1 MTMDFQIWFD
11 DGDLSIYEMGLP
23 MLKRFGLK
31 ATVAIVTG
39 YVGKN
44 YPLYR
49 VQPCPFMGIPHLEE
63 LLEEGWEIA
72 SHGVTHRHFTTLTED
87 EARWE
92 LVGSKVWIKRNLGVE
107 PTKFAFPADMATS
120 WQIELAKEHYEYVR
134 PIPPDVDAIIHRI
147 TWWPRKTTGGPGQY
161 SVRKLID
168 SAHDINPELKELLHI
183 GSGTPTNARSRSRS
197 YTRSHTHTRSREPN
211 WIFLT
216 GCNNSGTTL
225 LDYLLG
231 LHPDIDPLVV
241 EGHQIQI
248 NGIVTTYPRQ
258 FILPSPAVIR
268 RPDGKRLNR
277 VWTENLPVFREPIVE
292 TPILKYGLQQAR
304 KTTDGTITMGK
315 SQLTMVRMPWTQKR
329 FPRAKFIILVRNG
342 YCVAE
347 GTRRRYNVYLEGWKD
362 EAPMTVARAARHWN
376 KAHEV
381 MLNDTNELRDY
392 AVIRYEDLCRDPADM
407 LRRLVEFFDLPPFDY
422 EGVLANP
429 IPIFKGY
436 RREAKIRNMNGRSF
450 ANLSEQD
457 IADISR
463 EAAPMLKRFGYP
475 VL

>member
-1 MTMDFQIWFD
+1 
-11 DGDLSIYEMGLP
+11 

-63 LLEEGWEIA
+63 LIEEGWEIA
-72 SHGVTHRHFTTLTED
+72 SHSVTHRHFLK
-87 EARWE
+87 AGAE
-92 LVGSKVWIKRNLGVE
+92 LIKEEVLKELLDSKQWIIDNLGVE

-120 WQIELAKEHYEYVR
+120 WQIELANEHYDYVR
-134 PIPPDVDAIIHRI
+134 PIPSRADAIIHRI
-147 TWWPRKTTGGPGQY
+147 KLNDKGQK
-161 SVRKLID
+161 VVD
-168 SAHDINPELKELLHI
+168 SAYDINPKLKKILRI
-183 GSGTPTNARSRSRS
+183 GSGTPTNTRSH
-197 YTRSHTHTRSREPN
+197 TRSHTHTRSREPN

-241 EGHQIQI
+241 ESHQIQI

-292 TPILKYGLQQAR
+292 PPIMKYGLQQAR
-304 KTTDGTITMGK
+304 KTTDGTLTMGK
-315 SQLTMVRMPWTQKR
+315 SQLTMVRMPWTQKH

-347 GTRRRYNVYLEGWKD
+347 GTRRRYNVYLERWKD

-381 MLNDTNELRDY
+381 MLNDTKDLRDY

-422 EGVLANP
+422 EEVLAKP

-436 RREAKIRNMNGRSF
+436 RRHQKIRNMNGESF
-450 ANLSEQD
+450 KNLSEED
-457 IADISR
+457 ITDISR